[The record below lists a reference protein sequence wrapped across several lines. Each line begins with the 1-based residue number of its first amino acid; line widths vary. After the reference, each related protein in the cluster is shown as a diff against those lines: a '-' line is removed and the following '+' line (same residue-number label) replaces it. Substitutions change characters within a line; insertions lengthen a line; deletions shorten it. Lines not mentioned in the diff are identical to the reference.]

1 MGWVAPSGG
10 AVSTVVVPWSPPSPS
25 AAEVAAART
34 QACKLWGITASA
46 MDDASN
52 LVAHTPGDWNA
63 PDMQEALANEARVIA
78 VEGAYLRRALPDH
91 TPAAIRSGIE
101 DYLAASFDM
110 ENATTHRQGTSRNAA
125 IDRANAAEDRVNAA
139 CR

>member
-1 MGWVAPSGG
+1 MGDHRFGDG
-10 AVSTVVVPWSPPSPS
+10 
-25 AAEVAAART
+25 R
-34 QACKLWGITASA
+34 C
-46 MDDASN
+46 SN